1 VGSSADRADDLRPRV
16 PMSRLVEA
24 LGTTLVRVLSGPADH
39 GDVLDVAIL
48 DLEDSHDVAAGDLVL
63 GVGVRGWDAI
73 AGLAERLAGVRAAG
87 VVVKAPE
94 DEPPPASLPPGL
106 TVLGLTAD
114 ASWSYVAFLVRTL
127 LVASAG
133 RVDPGEDLFALA
145 DVVSDL
151 VDAPVTIED
160 KASQVLAFSGRQ
172 DETDEGR
179 RETILGRQVPPHYR
193 QQLEDRGVFRQLAA
207 TTDPVYVESLAPG
220 VMPRIAVS
228 VRAGSET
235 VGSMWAAVHAPL
247 SPEREAAF
255 GDAAKVVAL
264 HLLRLRAGA
273 DGGRR
278 LRADLVA
285 TVLEGGQRARE
296 AASRL
301 GLPPGGVCVL
311 AAQPLEGEPSV
322 SEAAAQRLAQT
333 LDAHCAAV
341 RSHAAVA
348 LLDGVAYAI
357 VAGVDAA
364 DATAAPVIALAE
376 RFVGQSGAQAE
387 VVIGVGRP
395 VSRLSAIG
403 RSRMQADRVL
413 RVLRHERLR
422 PGGRRVAGYDQ
433 VQVAS
438 LLLRVADLADE
449 DGDALAGPLDTLTA
463 YDAEHRSN
471 LVDTVA
477 AYLDAFGDV
486 ARAAAQIHVHPN
498 TFRYRLRRAK
508 EISGIDLDDPDARL
522 AATLQV
528 RLHRLTQ
535 P

>member
-1 VGSSADRADDLRPRV
+1 
-16 PMSRLVEA
+16 MSRLVEA
-24 LGTTLVRVLSGPADH
+24 FGTTLVRVLSSPTSP
-39 GDVLDVAIL
+39 GDVLDVAIF
-48 DLEDSHDVAAGDLVL
+48 DAEDPLSASAGDLVL
-63 GVGVRGWDAI
+63 GVGVRDWEAI
-73 AGLAERLAGVRAAG
+73 VSLAERLADRRAAG
-87 VVVKAPE
+87 LVVKAPE
-94 DEPPPASLPPGL
+94 LDRPPTPLPANL
-106 TVLGLTAD
+106 TLLGLATD
-114 ASWSYVAFLVRTL
+114 ASWSYVTFLVRTL

-133 RVDPGEDLFALA
+133 RVDPGEDLFGLA
-145 DVVSDL
+145 DVVSAL

-179 RETILGRQVPPHYR
+179 RDTILGRQVPDRYR
-193 QQLEDRGVFRQLAA
+193 QLLEDRGVFRRLAQ
-207 TTDPVYVESLAPG
+207 TSDPIYVESVAPG
-220 VMPRIAVS
+220 VMPRVAVS

-235 VGSMWAAVHAPL
+235 LGSMWAAVREPL
-247 SPEREAAF
+247 SAEREAAF
-255 GDAAKVVAL
+255 CDAAKVVAL

-311 AAQPLEGEPSV
+311 AAQHLESEPSA

-341 RSHAAVA
+341 RSDAAVA
-348 LLDGVAYAI
+348 LVGGVAYAI
-357 VAGVDAA
+357 VAGVDAT
-364 DATAAPVIALAE
+364 DAGAAPVVALAE
-376 RFVGQSGAQAE
+376 RFLGQTGAHGD
-387 VVIGVGRP
+387 VVIGIGRP
-395 VSRLSAIG
+395 VPRLSSVA
-403 RSRMQADRVL
+403 RSRAQADRVL

-422 PGGRRVAGYDQ
+422 PGGRSVAGYDQ

-438 LLLRVADLADE
+438 LLLRLADLADE
-449 DGDALAGPLDTLTA
+449 DGDGLAGPLGTLTA
-463 YDAEHRSN
+463 YDAEHRST
-471 LVDTVA
+471 LVDTVS

-486 ARAAAQIHVHPN
+486 ASAAAQIHVHPN

-522 AATLQV
+522 AVTLQLS
-528 RLHRLTQ
+528 LHRLVQ
-535 P
+535 A